1 MNVNSIVVTD
11 ENWNIFNEQENF
23 NMEQKYIDELYV
35 LLEKAEKEN
44 DEKAV
49 SALKW
54 AIFQL
59 ESKQYLKGTDAM
71 RLFEYMKPGVLD
83 QQEPTRK
90 KFIAKLIVKETK
102 QLAKDKN
109 ITENEA
115 YMLLSRGLYGGDRDI
130 E

>member
-1 MNVNSIVVTD
+1 
-11 ENWNIFNEQENF
+11 
-23 NMEQKYIDELYV
+23 
-35 LLEKAEKEN
+35 
-44 DEKAV
+44 
-49 SALKW
+49 
-54 AIFQL
+54 
-59 ESKQYLKGTDAM
+59 M